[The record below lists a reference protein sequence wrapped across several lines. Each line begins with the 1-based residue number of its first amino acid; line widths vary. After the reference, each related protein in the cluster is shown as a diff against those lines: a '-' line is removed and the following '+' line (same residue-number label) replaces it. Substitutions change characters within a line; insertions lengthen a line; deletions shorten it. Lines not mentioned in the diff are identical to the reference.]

1 MASRKNCSEI
11 KLSAG
16 DSDENGPFPR
26 SALQMDTKAT
36 SSRDPDVRPGP
47 NRTAA
52 HRRNGRGTYTS
63 VGMLRTPGGPL
74 NTKTAVTASS
84 ASTANAS
91 RYRPRGMVRH
101 LALGVARAVT
111 NPGTRMRWVRTLERV
126 RVLNASQ

>member
-1 MASRKNCSEI
+1 LARNAATVSWRSAITAERHNSGTEMASRKNCSEI

-84 ASTANAS
+84 AS
-91 RYRPRGMVRH
+91 
-101 LALGVARAVT
+101 
-111 NPGTRMRWVRTLERV
+111 
-126 RVLNASQ
+126 